1 MRLPLTSFCLL
12 LWLSAS
18 AQFGVKASY
27 NFHSSPLDVITSNAD
42 NNLPAVDNAPEIA
55 LNYWFRL
62 PTKRVEFT
70 PTIFFSPTN
79 ISNTPNKL
87 NMYGAEMKVNVYPF
101 DFGGDCDCPTF
112 GKQGPHLEKGLFLQ
126 LSGGYAR
133 YQPAGASEASIVANG
148 RGATF
153 GAGVGVDFGLSNLI
167 TLTPMASF
175 RRGPGLYE
183 GIPFTD
189 ENDEPLAFGK
199 KSLTTY
205 QLGLQLSFRFDH
217 KKY

>member
-1 MRLPLTSFCLL
+1 M
-12 LWLSAS
+12 AS
-18 AQFGVKASY
+18 AQIGIKGSFNIY
-27 NFHSSPLDVITSNAD
+27 SSPLDVIVNNAD
-42 NNLPAVDNAPEIA
+42 NNLPTVDNAPEIA

-62 PTKRVEFT
+62 PTKRVEFM
-70 PTIFFSPTN
+70 PTIFFSSTST
-79 ISNTPNKL
+79 SNTTNKL

-133 YQPAGASEASIVANG
+133 YEPSGVFETAIVANG
-148 RGATF
+148 QGAIF